1 MVDSSAAQEAGNAM
15 VGDGLLDLP
24 ALERYL
30 AKELPEGPTGV
41 LTARLIA
48 GGRSNPT
55 YDISDG
61 SRHWI
66 LRRPPYGE
74 ILQSAHDMSREARVM
89 GALGGSAVPVP
100 TVVAHC
106 EDTEV
111 LGVPFYVMDRL
122 EGRTYRTREGTGTLT
137 VEQRRALAEN
147 MVTTLVAL
155 HSIDPADV
163 GLADWGRPDGY
174 LERQVSRWGRQWHKI
189 KTSERPEVDDLVE
202 RLTRSLPPLRFPG
215 IVHGDFKIDNLMVDH
230 DDPSRILGLLDWE
243 MSTLGDT
250 LTDLGILISFWD
262 EPGQMHNPITAG
274 ATAHAGFPTAAE
286 VVALYAE
293 RRSIS
298 VDDLEWYIVFADFKI
313 AVILEQIH
321 HRHLQ
326 GTTVGDWF
334 DDIGDMVGP
343 LLTRAR
349 ERADRAGL

>member
-1 MVDSSAAQEAGNAM
+1 MVDASTTREAPDAAEER
-15 VGDGLLDLP
+15 DLLDLR
-24 ALERYL
+24 ALEHYL
-30 AKELPEGPTGV
+30 VKELPHGPAGP

-55 YDISDG
+55 YDVSDG

-89 GALGGSAVPVP
+89 GALHGSAVPVP
-100 TVVAHC
+100 MVVAHC
-106 EDTEV
+106 QDAEV
-111 LGVPFYVMDRL
+111 LGAPFYVMDML
-122 EGRTYRTREGTGTLT
+122 EGRTYRTHEDTGTLS
-137 VEQRRALAEN
+137 VEQRRALTES

-163 GLADWGRPDGY
+163 GLADWGRPEGY
-174 LERQVSRWGRQWHKI
+174 LQRQVSRWGRQWHEI
-189 KTSERPEVDDLVE
+189 KTSERSEVDELVE
-202 RLTRSLPPLRFPG
+202 RLTRSMPPLRFPG

-250 LTDLGILISFWD
+250 LADLGVLISFWD
-262 EPGQMHNPITAG
+262 EVGRLHNPITAG
-274 ATAHAGFPTAAE
+274 ATAHEGFPSADE
-286 VVALYAE
+286 VVALYAD
-293 RRSIS
+293 RRGID

-349 ERADRAGL
+349 DRADRAGL